1 MKLNQLDGVLAF
13 VTVAQKRGFTAAAA
27 QLEVTPSAVSQAV
40 KQLEDRLGVRLFN
53 RSTRSVSLTEAGT
66 CFYGRVAP
74 ALGELTEAAQVLD
87 VYRAGP
93 TGLLRINA
101 PNVVWEIFL
110 RRVVAGF
117 LAEQPGMRV
126 EVQLE
131 DGFVDIIEQGF
142 DAGIRLGESVQR
154 DMVAAVLTRSEQSC
168 VVASP
173 DYVKR
178 RGVPATIESLSE
190 HACVRFRFRGSGS
203 VYRWE
208 LMREGQIVEVEV
220 DGPLTLSDSRSL
232 REAAL
237 DGIGIVYTFQRL
249 VADDLAAGRLV
260 PVLADH
266 WIRFGGFSLYYPNR
280 AQMPAKLRMFIDYC
294 KAALRELEATT
305 PKALPL

>member
-27 QLEVTPSAVSQAV
+27 QLEVTPSAVSQAI

-53 RSTRSVSLTEAGT
+53 RSTRSVSLTEAGS
-66 CFYGRVAP
+66 CFFARVAP
-74 ALGELTEAAQVLD
+74 ALGELSEAAQVLD
-87 VYRAGP
+87 AYRAGP

-101 PNVVWEIFL
+101 PNVVWEVFL

-131 DGFVDIIEQGF
+131 DGFVDIVEQGF

-168 VVASP
+168 IVASP
-173 DYVKR
+173 AYVKR
-178 RGVPATIESLSE
+178 MGLPATIESLRE
-190 HACVRFRFRGSGS
+190 HACIRFRFRGSGS

-208 LMREGQIVEVEV
+208 LLRDAQIVEVEV
-220 DGPLTLSDSRSL
+220 DGPLTLSDSRSM

-237 DGIGIVYTFQRL
+237 DGVALAYTFRRL

-260 PVLADH
+260 PVLPKH
-266 WIRFGGFSLYYPNR
+266 WPSFGGYCLYYPNR
-280 AQMPAKLRMFIDYC
+280 AQMPAKLRAFIDYC
-294 KAALRELEATT
+294 QAALARD
-305 PKALPL
+305 